1 MVRHH
6 LRSGW
11 KSHALRES
19 KMNHS
24 YNYSLTEE
32 QVNLILSTLR
42 DKQDDSSVQLREK
55 LEKQLMR
62 WKEWDAQNFSN
73 HSIFTGI

>member
-1 MVRHH
+1 
-6 LRSGW
+6 
-11 KSHALRES
+11 
-19 KMNHS
+19 MNQS

-62 WKEWDAQNFSN
+62 WKEWDAQSFSN